1 MPGTLRSGVTTDALL
16 SAYDFMPTLLDF
28 LHIDN
33 PEADRLPGK
42 SFLPLLTEEGYQD
55 DHESVVVFDEYG
67 PNRMIRT
74 KEWKYIHRYP
84 EGPNE
89 LYDLKHDPAERFN
102 LLTENRFFNYG
113 PKFIEEK
120 ARELRSQ
127 LFSWFRTYVDPDK
140 DGALEPVAGRG
151 QLCKVGPEANGH
163 NPFHPAVAVEYHR

>member
-1 MPGTLRSGVTTDALL
+1 M
-16 SAYDFMPTLLDF
+16 
-28 LHIDN
+28 
-33 PEADRLPGK
+33 
-42 SFLPLLTEEGYQD
+42 
-55 DHESVVVFDEYG
+55 VVFDEYG

-74 KEWKYIHRYP
+74 KDWKYIHRYP

-127 LFSWFRTYVDPDK
+127 LFGWFRTYVDPDK

-151 QLCKVGPEANGH
+151 QLCKVGPEANGR
-163 NPFHPAVAVEYHR
+163 NPFHPAVAVAYHR